1 MQAARLLV
9 PGCGEAAG
17 RIRNA
22 IIAMSFPVARLRA
35 CLRARQPRSP
45 SSPHSFS
52 IPVAAWRLALLP
64 AVLPL
69 AAPALAQAE
78 AAAAPASLD
87 TIVVT
92 ASRSPQPL
100 SEVLADISVVERDEI
115 ERSGATGVADLLA
128 RLPGVEF
135 ARNGGP
141 GTSTSVFLRGSE
153 ARHTA
158 VYLDGVRL
166 DSQSTGGAVWEQI
179 PLAQIE
185 RIEVLRGPA
194 AALYGSDA
202 VGGVV
207 QLFTRRGEGAARPTA
222 SLSVGSQDTLQAQAG
237 VSGAAGPL
245 DYAVSVSGGRSR
257 GFNARTTAT
266 ANPDD
271 DGWRQSAA
279 SARLGWQAAPG
290 HRVNA
295 NLLATRLKAQY
306 DGSADADD
314 LARHQLRTASLAW
327 DGQWNGQSRS
337 SAQASESQSIYET
350 APSPYRSET
359 TLRNLTAQHEQ
370 RFGAHRLS
378 LLLERREDRLV
389 NPATEW
395 SETLAGHRSQNGLML
410 GWRADLGDHGLQA
423 HVRRDDD
430 SEFGGQSTG
439 SLAWAWRWA
448 PAWRV
453 TAAAATS
460 FRAPTLY
467 QRFSEYGV
475 ASLVPETG
483 RNLELGLRWA
493 QGRDELGL
501 VAWRNTV
508 SHLINFGAAGPCA
521 STYGCYENVG
531 RARYEGATLSGRT
544 AVGPVA
550 LQVSADWHDPRNLDT
565 GKRLARRAS
574 RLATMAAETP
584 VAGWTFGAE
593 LQAAGARF
601 DDAANTR
608 RLGGYALVNLRA
620 STALAPGWSLEGRID
635 NLADKAYELASTYA
649 TAGRTAQLALR
660 WAPSP

>member
-1 MQAARLLV
+1 VQAARLLV

-17 RIRNA
+17 RIRDL
-22 IIAMSFPVARLRA
+22 IIAMSFPVPRPRA
-35 CLRARQPRSP
+35 CLRARQLRTPSP
-45 SSPHSFS
+45 LVSFS
-52 IPVAAWRLALLP
+52 PAWWRLALLP
-64 AVLPL
+64 ALLPL
-69 AAPALAQAE
+69 NASAQAQAE
-78 AAAAPASLD
+78 AAPQTLQ

-92 ASRSPQPL
+92 ATRSPQPL
-100 SEVLADISVVERDEI
+100 AEVLADVSVLERSEI

-128 RLPGVEF
+128 RLPGIEF

-179 PLAQIE
+179 PLSQIE

-194 AALYGSDA
+194 AAVYGSDA

-207 QLFTRRGEGAARPTA
+207 QLFTRRGEGAAQPTA
-222 SLSVGSQDTLQAQAG
+222 SLAVGSQDTVQAQAG
-237 VSGAAGPL
+237 LSGAAGAL
-245 DYAVSVSGGRSR
+245 DYALSASAGRSR

-266 ANPDD
+266 SNPDD
-271 DGWRQSAA
+271 DGWRQGAV

-295 NLLATRLKAQY
+295 SLLATRLKAQY

-314 LARHQLRTASLAW
+314 LARHSLRTTSLAW
-327 DGQWNGQSRS
+327 DGQWSEQARS
-337 SAQASESQSIYET
+337 GAQASESRSTYET
-350 APSPYRSET
+350 SPSPYRTET
-359 TLRNLTAQHEQ
+359 TLRDLTAQHEQ

-378 LLLERREDRLV
+378 LLLERREDRLL

-395 SETLAGHRSQNGLML
+395 SDTLAGRRSQTGVML

-423 HVRRDDD
+423 HVRHDDD

-439 SLAWAWRWA
+439 SLAWGWRWA

-460 FRAPTLY
+460 FRVPTLY

-475 ASLVPETG
+475 ATLVPETG

-493 QGRDELGL
+493 EGRHELGL
-501 VAWRNTV
+501 AAWRNTV
-508 SHLINFGAAGPCA
+508 SQLINFGAAGPCA
-521 STYGCYENVG
+521 STFGCYENVG

-544 AVGPVA
+544 ALGPVA
-550 LQVSADWHDPRNLDT
+550 LQASADWHDPRNLDT

-574 RLATMAAETP
+574 RLATLAAEVP
-584 VAGWTFGAE
+584 WAGWSFGAE

-608 RLGGYALVNLRA
+608 RMGGYSLFNLRA
-620 STALAPGWSLEGRID
+620 SRPLAPGWTLEGRID
-635 NLADKAYELASTYA
+635 NLADKAYELARTYA

-660 WAPSP
+660 WAPLP